1 MRIIFTLLI
10 IGLTTYAVI
19 DCVRTENERRPGV
32 PTWAWVVMILLLQP
46 LVGSLLWLFI
56 SRFYAGGQG
65 PDHEHRT
72 PVAPDDDPDF
82 LRYLQERNLR
92 DQRNKDEP
100 NDGPATES

>member
-1 MRIIFTLLI
+1 MRILFTLLV

-19 DCVRTENERRPGV
+19 DCVRTEDERRPGI

-56 SRFYAGGQG
+56 SRFSAGGRG
-65 PDHEHRT
+65 PQREFRS

-82 LRYLQERNLR
+82 LRYLRDRNLR
-92 DQRNKDEP
+92 DQGN
-100 NDGPATES
+100 NDDGEGDPGQKA

>member
-19 DCVRTENERRPGV
+19 DCVRTEDERRPGI

-56 SRFYAGGQG
+56 SRFYAGGQD
-65 PDHEHRT
+65 PQRDFQA
-72 PVAPDDDPDF
+72 PVGPDDDPDF
-82 LRYLQERNLR
+82 LRFLRERNR
-92 DQRNKDEP
+92 REQRNNGDGEEP
-100 NDGPATES
+100 APGA